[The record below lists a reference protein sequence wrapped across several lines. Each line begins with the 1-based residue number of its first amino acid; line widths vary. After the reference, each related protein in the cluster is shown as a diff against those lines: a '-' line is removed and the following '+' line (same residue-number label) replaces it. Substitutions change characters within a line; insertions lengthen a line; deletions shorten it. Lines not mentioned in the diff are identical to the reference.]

1 MRIGPLMLALCLVT
15 TPAAA
20 DESGRTLDAF
30 RTFVE
35 VYERIRQ
42 QYVEVHSDEDLMQY
56 AIEGMLGKLDERMW
70 R

>member
-42 QYVEVHSDEDLMQY
+42 QYVEVACSANSILTQG
-56 AIEGMLGKLDERMW
+56 I
-70 R
+70 

>member
-30 RTFVE
+30 RTFV
-35 VYERIRQ
+35 
-42 QYVEVHSDEDLMQY
+42 
-56 AIEGMLGKLDERMW
+56 
-70 R
+70 